1 MIDTHLTDYALAE
14 LLDDIGNNVDYVASR
29 AHLTQ
34 CLHCQI
40 ALTELKELVR
50 DPGVRNELDRQKE
63 LSEAERVPTVA
74 RKHVGAL
81 MGALAAAAVLLLG
94 VRATVP
100 REQSPDRNMGYG
112 SAMLAPTIGPQR
124 LDTLTQRFHA
134 ETLTWTRV
142 PHANRYHV
150 IVFDESGAVAWEH
163 ESGDTS
169 ITLPH
174 AVAARLTGAIHWR
187 VTTRNS
193 IDGWAESPVVPRLL
207 SGPRAAP

>member
-1 MIDTHLTDYALAE
+1 MIDRHLTDYALAE
-14 LLDDIGNNVDYVASR
+14 LLDDSAKDAAYVASR
-29 AHLTQ
+29 AHLAQ
-34 CLHCQI
+34 CWHCQI
-40 ALTELKELVR
+40 ALTELEELVR
-50 DPGVRNELDRQKE
+50 DPGVRNELDRQRE
-63 LSEAERVPTVA
+63 LSEAERAPTVA

-100 REQSPDRNMGYG
+100 REQTPGRNIGDRR
-112 SAMLAPTIGPQR
+112 AMLAPTIGPQR
-124 LDTLTQRFHA
+124 LDTLTQRSRA

-187 VTTRNS
+187 VMTRDS
-193 IDGWAESPVVPRLL
+193 IDSWAESPVVPRLL
-207 SGPRAAP
+207 SGPRTTP